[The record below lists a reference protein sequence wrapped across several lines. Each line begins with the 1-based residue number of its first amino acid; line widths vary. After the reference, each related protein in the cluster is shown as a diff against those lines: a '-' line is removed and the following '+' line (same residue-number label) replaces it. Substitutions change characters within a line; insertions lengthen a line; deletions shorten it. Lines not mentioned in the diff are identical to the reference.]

1 MQNKNSIVWV
11 IVVVIV
17 VIAAVGGYLLG
28 SRSGD
33 KNYSQGENVS
43 ASAPVNHAG
52 IISDLNGKI
61 KNNPKDTEALFTL
74 ADIYFDMKQFDTA
87 AEYYKKVIA
96 IKPDNADAYKEIGLA
111 LHYLGKSAEGLGYIE
126 EGLKRNQYNQ
136 KMWLTKGFILAYGMN
151 DLKGA
156 RLAWEKTKALDPE
169 SQGGKA
175 AAEYLAK
182 TPK

>member
-1 MQNKNSIVWV
+1 
-11 IVVVIV
+11 
-17 VIAAVGGYLLG
+17 VIAAAGGYLLG
-28 SRSGD
+28 SRSGG
-33 KNYSQGENVS
+33 NNSTQGADTSVS
-43 ASAPVNHAG
+43 SPVNHAG
-52 IISDLNGKI
+52 IIADLKSKI
-61 KNNPKDTEALFTL
+61 KDNPKDSEALFNL
-74 ADIYFDMKQFDTA
+74 GDIYFDLKQFDTA

-111 LHYLGKSAEGLGYIE
+111 LHYLGKSAEGLGYID

-136 KMWLTKGFILAYGMN
+136 KMWLTKGFIHAYGMN

-156 RLAWEKTKALDPE
+156 RQAWEKTKALDPE

-182 TPK
+182 ISK